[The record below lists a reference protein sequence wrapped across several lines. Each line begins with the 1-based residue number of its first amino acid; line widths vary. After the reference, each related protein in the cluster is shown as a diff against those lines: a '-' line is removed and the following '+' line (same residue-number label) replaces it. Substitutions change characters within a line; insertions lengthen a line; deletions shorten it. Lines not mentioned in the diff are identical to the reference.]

1 MILHGSPNGKLEKRI
16 VALVDVGIGPGALA
30 AQFSSSPAPSPGAAP
45 SGHGGSP
52 SVKVLRGQ
60 SQMVHLRL
68 NSSVQVFCLDV
79 QCCPSL

>member
-30 AQFSSSPAPSPGAAP
+30 AQFSSPGMAPN
-45 SGHGGSP
+45 GHGGSP
-52 SVKVLRGQ
+52 TVKVLRGQ

-79 QCCPSL
+79 QCCPLL